1 MFSQPR
7 TVTFADTRAIA
18 PGESS
23 EPLVDVRGRSKHI
36 VCEYETSDMTQYVG
50 EAMLLREDVA
60 RRLVVAA
67 ELLSERMPGA
77 QLKLVYAYRHPDVQ
91 ALYFERESAKIRARY
106 PGLSEDEIA
115 ERTHCLIAVPEV
127 AGHPTGGAVDLTI
140 IGPGGPLDMGTGVID
155 FSDEDLIRFF
165 STRVTDEQRENRAA
179 LRRVMTDERVGF
191 APFDGEWWHFS
202 YGDREWAAYYE
213 LPKAIYGP
221 ISADI
226 TAELLRT
233 STLPR

>member
-1 MFSQPR
+1 
-7 TVTFADTRAIA
+7 
-18 PGESS
+18 
-23 EPLVDVRGRSKHI
+23 
-36 VCEYETSDMTQYVG
+36 
-50 EAMLLREDVA
+50 
-60 RRLVVAA
+60 
-67 ELLSERMPGA
+67 MPGA

-91 ALYFERESAKIRARY
+91 TRYFERESAKIREQY
-106 PGLSEDEIA
+106 PALSEEEIA

-140 IGPGGPLDMGTGVID
+140 IGPHGPLDMGTGIAD
-155 FSDEDLIRFF
+155 FADEDLIRFF

-179 LRRVMTDERVGF
+179 LRSVMIDERVGF

-202 YGDREWAAYYE
+202 YGDREWAAYYA

-221 ISADI
+221 ISADT

-233 STLPR
+233 SVLPR